1 MRSLSNLFVFL
12 LISAF
17 FACKNDTADKKT
29 TDTPVGPETF
39 MTKDV
44 KLPTESDKVKYLN
57 ADDFEKYVQN
67 NPNIPLIDLRA
78 PEDFAKGRIPRSLN
92 ITFVPE
98 GFEDKVKHLKGA
110 GEIMLYDASGIRS
123 ERAKDVLLKM
133 NVGHIVILEKG
144 LYSWGVAH
152 KMLVKDRGTAKK

>member
-57 ADDFEKYVQN
+57 ADDFDKYVQN
-67 NPNIPLIDLRA
+67 NPNIPIIDLRA
-78 PEDFAKGRIPRSLN
+78 PEDFAKVRIDA
-92 ITFVPE
+92 TV
-98 GFEDKVKHLKGA
+98 GA
-110 GEIMLYDASGIRS
+110 GFDLLLFSLDAGYNFGLSNVFSDNYNGK
-123 ERAKDVLLKM
+123 AHYAFVNLGLKF
-133 NVGHIVILEKG
+133 
-144 LYSWGVAH
+144 
-152 KMLVKDRGTAKK
+152 